1 MIGTLNQIVVIQNV
15 QRDDDGDSDKC
26 HDDVVVVVVEV
37 LLDVLETSFLQCP
50 IVLQTLIN
58 ESIWRTAQRR

>member
-58 ESIWRTAQRR
+58 ESIWRTV

>member
-58 ESIWRTAQRR
+58 ESIWRKV

>member
-50 IVLQTLIN
+50 SVLQTLIN
-58 ESIWRTAQRR
+58 ESI

>member
-58 ESIWRTAQRR
+58 ESIWHTL

>member
-1 MIGTLNQIVVIQNV
+1 MIRTLNQIVVIQNV

-58 ESIWRTAQRR
+58 ESIWRTV

>member
-26 HDDVVVVVVEV
+26 HDDVVVVVEV

-58 ESIWRTAQRR
+58 ESIWHTL

>member
-1 MIGTLNQIVVIQNV
+1 MIRTLNQIVVIQNV

-58 ESIWRTAQRR
+58 ESI

>member
-15 QRDDDGDSDKC
+15 QRNDDDGDSDKC
-26 HDDVVVVVVEV
+26 RDDDVVVEV
-37 LLDVLETSFLQCP
+37 LLDDLETSFLQCP

-58 ESIWRTAQRR
+58 ESIWRAAQRR

>member
-58 ESIWRTAQRR
+58 ESIWRTL

>member
-58 ESIWRTAQRR
+58 ESI

>member
-15 QRDDDGDSDKC
+15 QRDNDGDSDKC

-58 ESIWRTAQRR
+58 ESI